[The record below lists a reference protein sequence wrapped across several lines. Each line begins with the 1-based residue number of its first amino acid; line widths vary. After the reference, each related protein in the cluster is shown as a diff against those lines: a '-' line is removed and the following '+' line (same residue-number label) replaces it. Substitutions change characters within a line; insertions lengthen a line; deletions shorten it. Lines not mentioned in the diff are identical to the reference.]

1 MTRDGF
7 EEAALKPCYAID
19 AEIADLRNRLQ
30 SAFSRRRVVHASA
43 LEYVRNGVNAVKA
56 DPEEGEDGDLYEALG
71 YVPRALRA
79 RAIPRGKRN
88 GVAVPTSAEAPLNG
102 VAEAVTQKINGS
114 A

>member
-7 EEAALKPCYAID
+7 EETALKPCYAID

-30 SAFSRRRVVHASA
+30 SALSRRRVVHANA

-79 RAIPRGKRN
+79 RASPRRKRN
-88 GVAVPTSAEAPLNG
+88 GAAPPPSAEMPLNG
-102 VAEAVTQKINGS
+102 IAEVVAQKSNGNG
-114 A
+114 